1 MPTSNV
7 DLVLNAEKRRRAYI
21 TEAVTALRKDVETT
35 DFATLSQIYGPW
47 SQALE
52 RVNRHITVA
61 QEDIDAAAAQYGKV
75 GHCLLRTLQWPEN
88 SIEVCPQGS
97 ASTQTLIRYP
107 DRTKFDID
115 AVCQVDISRVDASD
129 PVGFFESVG
138 DALRAFSPT
147 AKKRCWNIAYPGE
160 RFYLEFTPSIPLST
174 VSDQI
179 VEAMAPRFLP
189 AHGYEG
195 TALAVVDMP
204 TKRWKTSNPK
214 GFTRWVDETAD
225 LSLIRFE
232 TSEFASLRRIRA
244 GVEDVPDQDVE
255 ITDTLRAAI
264 RLFKRHRDM
273 CVRREIIEGEF
284 KPISVVIVT
293 LLTRCYAGLAA
304 ANRSYA
310 HPLLLLVELAELLPH
325 MVAPEGEYRVDNP
338 TVDGENFAERWNDD
352 NDSRYRAFRTWCDVL
367 GAGLRLIL
375 QERGDQAI
383 RAEVDRVFGTT
394 GAADADNDNEIRP
407 LQASAHRPPP
417 PPPRTVGLA

>member
-7 DLVLNAEKRRRAYI
+7 DLVLNAEQRRRAYV
-21 TEAVTALRKDVETT
+21 TEAVTALRKGVDTA
-35 DFATLSQIYGPW
+35 DFAALSQIYGPW

-52 RVNRHITVA
+52 RVSRHITVA
-61 QEDIDAAAAQYGKV
+61 QEAIDAAAKQYAEV
-75 GHCLLRTLQWPEN
+75 GHCLLRNLQWQEN

-129 PVGFFESVG
+129 PVGFFEAVG
-138 DALRAFSPT
+138 DALREFSPT

-160 RFYLEFTPSIPLST
+160 RFYLEFTPSIPLNT
-174 VSDQI
+174 VSDQ
-179 VEAMAPRFLP
+179 VVKAMAPRFLP
-189 AHGYEG
+189 AYGYEE

-214 GFTRWVDETAD
+214 GFTRWVDETAAR
-225 LSLIRFE
+225 SLIRCE
-232 TSEFASLRRIRA
+232 TLEFASQRRIRA
-244 GVEDVPDQDVE
+244 GVEGVPEQEVE
-255 ITDTLRAAI
+255 ITDTLRTAI

-273 CVRREIIEGEF
+273 CVRREIFDGEF

-325 MVAPEGEYRVDNP
+325 MVALEGEYRVDNP

-367 GAGLRLIL
+367 GADLRLIL

-394 GAADADNDNEIRP
+394 SANAGTNNEIRP
-407 LQASAHRPPP
+407 LQMPEHRPPP
-417 PPPRTVGLA
+417 PLPRTAGLA